1 MKKEESILE
10 SIQKYTAESKRAAIL
25 LEFNNN
31 NFLSISEADIET
43 RKKEVSSDMK
53 IKISKLT
60 KIKTQL
66 SQNNNT
72 WLATYEEAAKRCN
85 PIGLTMKSWTSVD
98 FDRFDQLYKKAFA
111 YLESMKRGALNIKDI
126 SQMKEWL
133 KVNIRENGIYKK
145 MFSIVY
151 GKDKPDKTVF
161 IDSDQKHKVTK
172 NDIQQS
178 IKILKNVDTYMKTT
192 LDTLKYQQKLMDA
205 TLHTNVDPL
214 QKNGA
219 LNGDLDDYYNTV
231 KLNIVSLYKI
241 LVTRMYNDKIHYYR
255 LEQLRAR
262 LVIKKAAKYNAK
274 HFKESVEES
283 EEIEDMFDHT
293 ILDKIFD
300 EV

>member
-25 LEFNNN
+25 LEFNNT
-31 NFLSISEADIET
+31 NFFSITEADIET

-111 YLESMKRGALNIKDI
+111 YLESMKKEALNIKDI